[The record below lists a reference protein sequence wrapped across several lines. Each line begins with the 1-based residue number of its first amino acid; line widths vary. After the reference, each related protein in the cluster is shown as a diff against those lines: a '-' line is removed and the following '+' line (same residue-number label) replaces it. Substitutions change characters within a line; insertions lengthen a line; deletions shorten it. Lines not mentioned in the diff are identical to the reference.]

1 MCKNHRNKF
10 AATYRDGPL
19 TKGSDVILR
28 LLSAGARAV
37 LVALLIAMPALF
49 LPRVSADLG
58 QIIALIALLGA
69 LLTFVE
75 YSSVYPSVVDF
86 RSAPPFN
93 RLRFG
98 AFFLAVGAMTLI
110 CRGTIYPTAATQ
122 SVSAL
127 GHFAGGL
134 LDVPFSPVRLLTLV
148 LSDDAPTATLTL
160 LRYCAGVSLMIG
172 LLCLCLF
179 AILVRLINW
188 PLSRGAFN
196 FWVNLPMFEPTTGG
210 DVIARLK
217 REAGINIVLG
227 SLLPFLVPAMLKV
240 ISQYF
245 VPITFAE
252 HHPLIWMV
260 AAWAL
265 IPASMIMRGIA
276 LLRIADIVEAK
287 RKRAYAAAQNQE
299 DGLQVA

>member
-1 MCKNHRNKF
+1 M
-10 AATYRDGPL
+10 
-19 TKGSDVILR
+19 
-28 LLSAGARAV
+28 LSAGVRAI

-49 LPRVSADLG
+49 LPSVAADLG
-58 QIIALIALLGA
+58 QIIALAALLGA

-75 YSSVYPSVVDF
+75 YSSVYPSLIDF

-110 CRGTIYPTAATQ
+110 CRGTVFPSAASQ
-122 SVSAL
+122 AVAAL
-127 GHFAGGL
+127 GHIASGL
-134 LDVPFSPVRLLTLV
+134 LDVPFSPVRLLLLV
-148 LSDDAPTATLTL
+148 LPEDAPTQTVTL
-160 LRYCAGVSLMIG
+160 LRYCAGVTLTIG
-172 LLCLCLF
+172 IVTLF
-179 AILVRLINW
+179 VFGILVRLFNW

-210 DVIARLK
+210 DVIERLK
-217 REAGINIVLG
+217 REAAVNIVLG
-227 SLLPFLVPAMLKV
+227 SLLPFLVPAVLKV
-240 ISQYF
+240 VSEFF

-260 AAWAL
+260 AAWGL
-265 IPASMIMRGIA
+265 IPVSMIMRGIA

-287 RKRAYAAAQNQE
+287 RKRAYAAAQHE
-299 DGLQVA
+299 DDGLQVA